1 MCNSVWNKHTL
12 PEYGIDSPPPRTED
26 RDNPYRSDPYL
37 KTHPFLVDNFPLP
50 RSTEYYV
57 GNIAVND
64 AFELNTEHEEELSVN
79 NVTLRPGL
87 VGHNQHVK
95 KWQL

>member
-12 PEYGIDSPPPRTED
+12 PEYGIDSPPPEPKTEITLIVPI
-26 RDNPYRSDPYL
+26 RIL
-37 KTHPFLVDNFPLP
+37 KRIHFLWIIFPLP
-50 RSTEYYV
+50 KSTEYYV

-64 AFELNTEHEEELSVN
+64 AFELNTEYEEELSVN

-87 VGHNQHVK
+87 GGT
-95 KWQL
+95 